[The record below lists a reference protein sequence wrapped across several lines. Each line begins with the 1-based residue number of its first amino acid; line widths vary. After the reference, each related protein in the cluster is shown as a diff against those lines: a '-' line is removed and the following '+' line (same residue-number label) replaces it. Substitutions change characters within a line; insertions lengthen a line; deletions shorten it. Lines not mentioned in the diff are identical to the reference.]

1 MFDRNLWISL
11 TATFRKLIPFLGR
24 ISNGIINEFNPQMPF
39 TQKIVGHYSK
49 QNHTQFR
56 PLWDTSPGWPPIRQS
71 YQSLQLAISSQEGTN
86 PVNKDSVYM
95 ERRQLPEKNSMVNQV
110 KTLRDIGN
118 SHNSHHQLLRQSSVR
133 YKSRRPWWSAPPLRT
148 GVDHVFPKFV
158 PRACCAQTL
167 PWLWQGCMS
176 ER

>member
-1 MFDRNLWISL
+1 M
-11 TATFRKLIPFLGR
+11 PFLGR

-56 PLWDTSPGWPPIRQS
+56 PLCMGYLPWVTSNQTES

-95 ERRQLPEKNSMVNQV
+95 ERSQLPEKNSMVNQV
-110 KTLRDIGN
+110 KSLRDIGN

-148 GVDHVFPKFV
+148 GVD
-158 PRACCAQTL
+158 
-167 PWLWQGCMS
+167 
-176 ER
+176 

>member
-1 MFDRNLWISL
+1 MGYLPWV
-11 TATFRKLIPFLGR
+11 T
-24 ISNGIINEFNPQMPF
+24 SNQTE
-39 TQKIVGHYSK
+39 
-49 QNHTQFR
+49 
-56 PLWDTSPGWPPIRQS
+56 S

-133 YKSRRPWWSAPPLRT
+133 EIKASVMECPSLAYWRGLSFSEICSTSLLRANPSMT
-148 GVDHVFPKFV
+148 LARVHVREIVPKLINNS
-158 PRACCAQTL
+158 C
-167 PWLWQGCMS
+167 
-176 ER
+176 